1 MNFEKLDTYIKQE
14 LYGKNAIPGCD
25 IIVKKG
31 YDTVFRAQYGY
42 ADIEKKTSVSSTSQY
57 CLYSCTKPVSATAAM
72 RLVERGLLD
81 LEAPAYEYLPA
92 LADVYLERDGVRY
105 APASPIKVK
114 HLFTMTAGF
123 NYNINAAPT
132 KELLTSG
139 KRVSAIEFATAAVKS
154 PLMFEPGD
162 RFLYSM
168 CHDILGAVVE
178 AVSGEAFGDYMKK
191 NIFLPLGMEKTG
203 FLNTLDERPTLPPLY
218 VVNKETLHVDDQR
231 NIYLHGLNENYQSGG
246 AGLIS
251 TVEDYS
257 KFASALA
264 CSGRAENGYEVLR
277 PETVKLMHTEQL
289 GSFALDSKFSCAAG
303 AGYGYALGVRTLIS
317 KDEGQRSPIGEFGW
331 DGAAGSYVLID
342 DTNNISI
349 FFATHLCSWPALL
362 GQLHAPLRD
371 LTYECMGL

>member
-1 MNFEKLDTYIKQE
+1 MNFEKLDSYIKQE
-14 LYGKNAIPGCD
+14 LYGKIRMPGCD

-42 ADIEKKTSVSSTSQY
+42 ADLHKNTEVDSTSQY
-57 CLYSCTKPVSATAAM
+57 CLYSCTKPVTVTAAM

-81 LEAPAYEYLPA
+81 LEAPAKDYVDA
-92 LADVYLERDGVRY
+92 LADVYLERDGVKC
-105 APASPIKVK
+105 APALPIKVK

-132 KELLTSG
+132 KELLSSG
-139 KRVSAIEFATAAVKS
+139 KRISTVEFANAAVRS
-154 PLMFEPGD
+154 PIVFEPGE
-162 RFLYSM
+162 RFQYSM

-178 AVSGEAFGDYMKK
+178 AVSGKAFGDYMKE
-191 NIFLPLGMEKTG
+191 NIFDPLGMEKTG
-203 FLNTLDERPTLPPLY
+203 FLNTLGERPKLPPLY
-218 VVNKETLHVDDQR
+218 VVNTKTLGVDDQP

-257 KFASALA
+257 KFASSLA
-264 CSGRAENGYEVLR
+264 CGGRAENGYEVLR

-289 GSFALDSKFSCAAG
+289 GSFTLDSKFSCAAG
-303 AGYGYALGVRTLIS
+303 AGYGYGLGVRTLIN

-342 DTNNISI
+342 DVNNVSI
-349 FFATHLCSWPALL
+349 FFATHLCSWPTLL
-362 GQLHAPLRD
+362 GKLHAPLRD
-371 LTYECMGL
+371 LAYECMGL